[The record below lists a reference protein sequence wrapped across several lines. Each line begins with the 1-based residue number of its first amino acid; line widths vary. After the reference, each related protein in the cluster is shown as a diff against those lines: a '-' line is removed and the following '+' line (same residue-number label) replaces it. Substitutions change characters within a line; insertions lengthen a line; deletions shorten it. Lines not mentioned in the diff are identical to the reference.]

1 MKKIVGLSLG
11 LFAFLCCYWESLFLS
26 QETCSQQI
34 NHQCNNV
41 WTLKSCVVDWST
53 IYLWWV
59 NTNGAW
65 STWHTSFCEGTVYWN
80 TWWLS
85 WIWNGCYG
93 YKKCCGIWS
102 VPYQGKCKRCDSLT
116 DEQVL
121 ALWSTIN
128 KCLGEC
134 PTEKQY
140 TLENWVPACCQWV
153 FDDSGHCV
161 DSLSQYWIDISTEC
175 LLNWQCGLNVYK
187 VLWIRKQDQNPTVL
201 WFFQDITLA
210 STTAI
215 LWTVIIVVIIISWL
229 LFAFASITWKD
240 TKRAKTILIDAFV
253 WLLLVMWSYTIIRL
267 IQFLATAW
275 S

>member
-1 MKKIVGLSLG
+1 MKKIIGLTLG
-11 LFAFLCCYWESLFLS
+11 LFVFLCCFSESLYLT

-34 NHQCNNV
+34 GHQCNNV
-41 WTLKSCVVDWST
+41 WTLKTCVVDWSN
-53 IYLWWV
+53 IYLWWE
-59 NTNGAW
+59 NTNHVS
-65 STWHTSFCEGTVYWN
+65 STWQASFCEGSVYWN

-85 WIWNGCYG
+85 WIGNGCYG
-93 YKKCCGIWS
+93 YKKCCEVWS

-116 DEQVL
+116 SQQVS
-121 ALWSTIN
+121 ALWSSID
-128 KCLGEC
+128 KCRGEC

-140 TLENWVPACCQWV
+140 NLENWAPACCKWALN
-153 FDDSGHCV
+153 DSWQC
-161 DSLSQYWIDISTEC
+161 DASLSEFGINISTDC
-175 LLNWQCGLNVYK
+175 LLNWQCSLNVYK

-215 LWTVIIVVIIISWL
+215 LWTVIIIAIIISWL
-229 LFAFASITWKD
+229 MFAFASITGKD
-240 TKRAKTILIDAFV
+240 TKRAKSILIDAFIG
-253 WLLLVMWSYTIIRL
+253 LLLVMWSYTIIRL

>member
-1 MKKIVGLSLG
+1 MKKIIGLGLG

-26 QETCSQQI
+26 QEACSQQI
-34 NHQCNNV
+34 GHQCNNV
-41 WTLKSCVVDWST
+41 WTLRSCVVDWSD
-53 IYLWWV
+53 IYLGWT
-59 NTNGAW
+59 NTNGVW
-65 STWHTSFCEGTVYWN
+65 SSWQASFCEGTVYWN
-80 TWWLS
+80 TWWLP

-93 YKKCCGIWS
+93 YKKCCEIWS
-102 VPYQGKCKRCDSLT
+102 VPYQGRCKRCDSLT
-116 DEQVL
+116 DEQVS
-121 ALWSTIN
+121 ALWSNIN

-134 PTEKQY
+134 PT
-140 TLENWVPACCQWV
+140 V
-153 FDDSGHCV
+153 
-161 DSLSQYWIDISTEC
+161 DISTEC